1 MKFEAEYEISS
12 HDLAHNNRVRPSVLL
27 RYMMETANR
36 HMHTQKPSYGELLAQ
51 GLAFLVSRTHLV
63 IRKDLRAY
71 DRVQAYTWAVQPKG
85 ASFDRCYQ
93 LICDGDVVAEAY
105 SVFGLLNLNTQ
116 KLCRADDVTFSYGSD
131 EPLEISTRFRLPSAD
146 FSVVGEREIRYS
158 DVDCNAHMN
167 NTNYADMLCDYI
179 PDIDARRVTDVQM
192 QYVSEAPL
200 GERLTVKMAQCP
212 DTVDTFAFETVRADG
227 AVNVRALI
235 TAEKAEPQTD
245 GF

>member
-1 MKFEAEYEISS
+1 MKFTAEYQISS
-12 HDLAHNNRVRPSVLL
+12 HDLAHNNRIRPSAVL

-36 HMHTQKPSYGELLAQ
+36 HMHTQKPSYGELLQQ

-63 IRKDLRAY
+63 IHKDLHAY
-71 DRVQAYTWAVQPKG
+71 DRVEAYTWAVAPKG

-93 LICDGDVVAEAY
+93 LICNGEVVAQAY

-131 EPLEISTRFRLPSAD
+131 EPLDIAARFRLPD
-146 FSVVGEREIRYS
+146 VELTVVGEREIRYA
-158 DVDCNAHMN
+158 DIDCNAHMN
-167 NTNYADMLCDYI
+167 NTNYPDMLCDFI
-179 PDIDARRVTDVQM
+179 PEIDGVRVTDVQI

-200 GERLTVKMAQCP
+200 GERLTVKMGRCEQAGQTMYAC
-212 DTVDTFAFETVRADG
+212 ETVRTDG
-227 AVNVRALI
+227 AVNIRALI
-235 TAEKAEPQTD
+235 TVEPTAAAE